1 MEIFL
6 IAGAAVVLLSI
17 VLMAILWY
25 VVSLIFA
32 EGESG
37 QQRSAPWFLK
47 IFAFVVMLFT
57 LFSNRNQQQQSPEL

>member
-6 IAGAAVVLLSI
+6 IAGIAVVLLSI

-25 VVSLIFA
+25 IVSLIFA
-32 EGESG
+32 ESESG
-37 QQRSAPWFLK
+37 QQRNAPWFLK

-57 LFSNRNQQQQSPEL
+57 LFSNHNQQPRYPEL